1 MKELIGLINWKVR
14 FRNRTWVLAFVS
26 QVLLVL
32 QLMLQALNVFGVTDF
47 QLTEQLKNE
56 VLATTNSLFILL
68 SFLGLVQDPITK
80 GYRDSNRA
88 QLYRKPH

>member
-1 MKELIGLINWKVR
+1 MINWKVR

-56 VLATTNSLFILL
+56 VFATTNSLFFLL
-68 SFLGLVQDPITK
+68 SFLGLVQDPTTK

-88 QLYRKPH
+88 KLYRKPH

>member
-56 VLATTNSLFILL
+56 VLATTNSLFFLL
-68 SFLGLVQDPITK
+68 SFLGLVQDPTTK

-88 QLYRKPH
+88 KLYRKPH

>member
-56 VLATTNSLFILL
+56 VFATTNSLFFLL
-68 SFLGLVQDPITK
+68 SFLGLVQDPTTK

-88 QLYRKPH
+88 KLYRKPH